1 MIFKGYSRVFS
12 TINNEQYNLIGE
24 FWDEILLKHDME
36 ELRGLGYNWKDKN
49 IEYVIGLKNNEKIN
63 DVNYD
68 WKEINIPDDK
78 WEIVNGK
85 TDELDKIYDDIYK
98 ISNLKYEIEIFNNDG
113 TCKIMYIREE

>member
-24 FWDEILLKHDME
+24 FWDEMLLKHDME
-36 ELRGLGYNWKDKN
+36 ELRGLGYNWTDKN

-85 TDELDKIYDDIYK
+85 TEELDKIYDNIYK